1 MMLKADPGS
10 TCILSICVD
19 PMYPE

>member
-1 MMLKADPGS
+1 MADPES

-19 PMYPE
+19 PMYPV